1 MKLTLRQMEIFL
13 NVVASGH
20 LTNVAKEMN
29 LSQSAI
35 SMSIKELENILGRPV
50 FDRINK
56 KLVLNEVGRAFYKE
70 IDPIYRKLT
79 DIEFEFKNS
88 ENKGVIRVG
97 ASTTIVD
104 YLMPSIICK
113 YMSSYPEVKIV
124 LKEGN
129 TKEVAKMIEEGTI
142 DVGFVEGFV
151 PGANIV
157 KEKIGVD
164 ELVVVTADE
173 SLAQKPVFI
182 DELAENRWVLR
193 EEGSGTREVFLNY
206 IKEKVDSLNVFLEL
220 GHTES
225 IKSILRNRSCLTCL
239 SRISV
244 ENELKAGKLFEV
256 PVKNFDCKRDFL
268 LIYHKDKYHS
278 SLFEKFIFFSR
289 KLMVQMIEEQKCA
302 AEIEEEELEQ
312 GLEEA

>member
-20 LTNVAKEMN
+20 LTNVAKEMK

-70 IDPIYRKLT
+70 IDPIFRKLT

-104 YLMPSIICK
+104 YLMPSIICS
-113 YMSSYPEVKIV
+113 YMSSYPDVKIT

-129 TKEVAKMIEEGTI
+129 TKEIAQMIQDGSI

-151 PGANIV
+151 SGADIV

-164 ELVVVTADE
+164 ELIVVTADE
-173 SLAQKPVFI
+173 TLAKPVYI
-182 DELAENRWVLR
+182 DALAEQKWVLR
-193 EEGSGTREVFLNY
+193 EEGSGTREVFLDY
-206 IKEKVDSLNVFLEL
+206 IKEKVDSLNIFLEL

-225 IKSILRNRSCLTCL
+225 IKSILMNRACLTCL
-239 SRISV
+239 SKISV
-244 ENELKAGKLFEV
+244 EDEISEGKLHEV
-256 PVKNFDCKRDFL
+256 KVKNFECKRDFL
-268 LIYHKDKYHS
+268 MIYHKDKYHS

-289 KLMVQMIEEQKCA
+289 KLMVQMIEKKGCKLTLAKEMTKSSK
-302 AEIEEEELEQ
+302 
-312 GLEEA
+312 

>member
-13 NVVASGH
+13 NVVESGH
-20 LTNVAKEMN
+20 LTNVAKKMG
-29 LSQSAI
+29 LSQSAV

-56 KLVLNEVGRAFYKE
+56 KLILNEMGRAFHKE
-70 IDPIYRKLT
+70 IDPIFKKLS

-88 ENKGVIRVG
+88 ENKGMIRVG

-104 YLMPSIICK
+104 YLMPSIICS
-113 YMSSYPEVKIV
+113 YMSVYPDVKIT

-129 TKEVAKMIEEGTI
+129 TKEIAQMIKEGQI

-151 PGANIV
+151 SDADIV
-157 KEKIGVD
+157 KERIGID
-164 ELVVVTADE
+164 ELIVVTANKD
-173 SLAQKPVFI
+173 LAKPAYI
-182 DELAENRWVLR
+182 DTLASKRWVLR

-206 IKEKVDSLNVFLEL
+206 IKEKVDELNIFFEL

-225 IKSILRNRSCLTCL
+225 IKSILQNRDCLTCI

-244 ENELKAGKLFEV
+244 ENEFREGKLYEV
-256 PVKNFDCKRDFL
+256 PVKNFKCQRDFL
-268 LIYHKDKYHS
+268 MIHHKDKYRS
-278 SLFEKFIFFSR
+278 TLFEKFIYFTQ
-289 KLMVQMIEEQKCA
+289 KLMTQMLENNSEQCLRQTVKEMEAEQK
-302 AEIEEEELEQ
+302 L
-312 GLEEA
+312 